1 MISLHTKPFL
11 KDNFLFFL
19 FFLLQIFFFI
29 DSDLRDL
36 ENP

>member
-11 KDNFLFFL
+11 KDIFLFFL
-19 FFLLQIFFFI
+19 FIIQTFFFI

>member
-1 MISLHTKPFL
+1 MICLRTKPFL
-11 KDNFLFFL
+11 KDIFLFFL
-19 FFLLQIFFFI
+19 FFLIQTFFFI